1 MLVAVVTAA
10 EVREL
15 ERDMARGIFRGVK
28 ERGAAGGREGSSAW
42 DFGRVWGGGSGR
54 GLRLKGAV
62 GGCLGAELCLEGGDA
77 GYEVH
82 ITPGSVVCIGCIA
95 RIGHL
100 HGAGIRPQVQGGVM
114 ILGAWTTGK
123 GKEGSMNY
131 ADSSNVPLQ
140 SITQEKTRRQT
151 HLKAFFGIYIAYD
164 FERCNKNIAF
174 METIWNLLG
183 SFVLRPINPEKLRLA
198 RSYLQ

>member
-1 MLVAVVTAA
+1 
-10 EVREL
+10 
-15 ERDMARGIFRGVK
+15 
-28 ERGAAGGREGSSAW
+28 
-42 DFGRVWGGGSGR
+42 
-54 GLRLKGAV
+54 
-62 GGCLGAELCLEGGDA
+62 
-77 GYEVH
+77 
-82 ITPGSVVCIGCIA
+82 
-95 RIGHL
+95 
-100 HGAGIRPQVQGGVM
+100 M

-198 RSYLQ
+198 RSYLQYASDELCWLTENPKLDQTSSPLHLIWAFLSRNST